1 MARATGHLLTHAVC
15 AVAGARDGLRTTQFL
30 VRVLSGA
37 DRWGRQDPH
46 DPQMV
51 LRRSLDAGQQ
61 FDLLNTLVARLARLA
76 DRVMTVSVNAA
87 IALVVPDWRKLPS
100 PFTHEMMGNVAQA
113 MQAHNLLFNPLFN
126 AYFYRAAIHILRR
139 YRTPPFLVLEHRVD
153 AARRVLVQSAEDA
166 AQDPV
171 VFLARALIALAA
183 AAPIARAGGERSPNG
198 FLSDVEPNIAVY
210 ATACIALLFAE
221 EGRLA
226 QELDEDQF
234 FAVVSALIRPR
245 LGVIAA
251 AVADRDEARLIG
263 ELIEIKA
270 IY

>member
-1 MARATGHLLTHAVC
+1 
-15 AVAGARDGLRTTQFL
+15 
-30 VRVLSGA
+30 
-37 DRWGRQDPH
+37 
-46 DPQMV
+46 
-51 LRRSLDAGQQ
+51 
-61 FDLLNTLVARLARLA
+61 
-76 DRVMTVSVNAA
+76 MTMSVNAA

-100 PFTHEMMGNVAQA
+100 PFTHEMMGNVSQA
-113 MQAHNLLFNPLFN
+113 MYAHDLLFNPLFN

-139 YRTPPFLVLEHRVD
+139 YRNPPFLVLEHRVD
-153 AARRVLVQSAEDA
+153 AARRALLQSAEGA

-183 AAPIARAGGERSPNG
+183 AAPIARAGGERGSQG

-221 EGRLA
+221 EGRPA

-245 LGVIAA
+245 LPAIAA
-251 AVADRDEARLIG
+251 AVSDSDEGQLMQV
-263 ELIEIKA
+263 LVDIKS